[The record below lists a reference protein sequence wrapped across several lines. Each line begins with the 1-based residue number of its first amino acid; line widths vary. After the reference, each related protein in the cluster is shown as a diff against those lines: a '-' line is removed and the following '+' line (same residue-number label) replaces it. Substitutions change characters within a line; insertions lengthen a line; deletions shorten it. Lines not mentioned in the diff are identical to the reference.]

1 MQDPWQRIIGI
12 YLPHHTQWGKS
23 MDCPNCGRNIPAD
36 SSICPYC
43 GTRVVAT
50 ALQDRPATGPTMRLD
65 SNDQLAG
72 PVAAEQPPAPQAAA
86 SSGSSFGP
94 RQAVPIGAIWLIGI
108 AVLAITGLWWPGILV
123 LVGLTAFVSMINQG
137 RLDQA
142 LSSLIFFCGMA
153 VIAWFNWWW
162 PGMLILIGVMM
173 LLNAGTLRKLGR

>member
-1 MQDPWQRIIGI
+1 M
-12 YLPHHTQWGKS
+12 
-23 MDCPNCGRNIPAD
+23 
-36 SSICPYC
+36 
-43 GTRVVAT
+43 
-50 ALQDRPATGPTMRLD
+50 
-65 SNDQLAG
+65 
-72 PVAAEQPPAPQAAA
+72 
-86 SSGSSFGP
+86 
-94 RQAVPIGAIWLIGI
+94 
-108 AVLAITGLWWPGILV
+108 LAITGLWWPGILV